1 MAGNATIHVDS
12 VKVLPDDAEKPQP
25 DGEIVGRRGA
35 EPQARFNASQV
46 GRTRLNGKTGG
57 AARLPQRP
65 AGANES
71 QEWRCVS

>member
-1 MAGNATIHVDS
+1 MLKNLSPTVKSSVAGW
-12 VKVLPDDAEKPQP
+12 
-25 DGEIVGRRGA
+25 A